1 MSGLFKKPTPRE
13 QLRESQRSIGH
24 NVRDLERELAVLKR
38 EEAKLVKEIKDAAAK
53 GNVAGAPQPRAKI
66 LAKNLVRIR
75 NQQTKLLSAMAG
87 LRGVSVSMQT
97 AVATGTVAQSLG
109 QAGQAMAAVGQTQ
122 DLKAV
127 QKTAMQFAKESE
139 TMEMKGEMMDGALE
153 SAMGDDVEEEM
164 DEVMERVMDE
174 IGACKAPLRRSI
186 KVDALAVG
194 DKLPTDLKFN
204 YFDAE
209 GNMQEVTVGSLTKGK
224 KVVLFAVPGAFTPTC
239 SLKHLPGF
247 IEKADELRAKGVD
260 TIGCVAV
267 NDAFVMDA
275 WGKSV
280 GAEGKVLMLAD
291 GSALFAKA
299 IGAELD
305 LTDKGLGLRSR
316 RYAMLV
322 DDGVV
327 KTLNLE
333 EGGAFTVSS
342 AEDIL
347 ANL

>member
-1 MSGLFKKPTPRE
+1 MYTAWSLTIATAASGACRYKRVHKFCFAGSFRRFPVRHSAPGGHWKAREIRMSGLFKKPTPRE

-53 GNVAGAPQPRAKI
+53 GNVAGAKI

-174 IGACKAPLRRSI
+174 IGVSITTQLKAAPQQRAAAPARQQQQQQESEEDDLLARLA
-186 KVDALAVG
+186 AL
-194 DKLPTDLKFN
+194 K
-204 YFDAE
+204 
-209 GNMQEVTVGSLTKGK
+209 
-224 KVVLFAVPGAFTPTC
+224 
-239 SLKHLPGF
+239 
-247 IEKADELRAKGVD
+247 
-260 TIGCVAV
+260 
-267 NDAFVMDA
+267 
-275 WGKSV
+275 
-280 GAEGKVLMLAD
+280 
-291 GSALFAKA
+291 
-299 IGAELD
+299 
-305 LTDKGLGLRSR
+305 
-316 RYAMLV
+316 
-322 DDGVV
+322 
-327 KTLNLE
+327 
-333 EGGAFTVSS
+333 
-342 AEDIL
+342 
-347 ANL
+347 